1 MRDGV
6 DAAWA
11 RRGPAGRADPD
22 PRRPADD
29 LPRRVHPQ
37 RGRHQPRR
45 SWRRAGREPSEHR
58 RDPGLREGDGRGRP
72 VRRHRGRRRRRR
84 LRVRRDPIRARP
96 DGAPSDEPRRP
107 RHRDDG
113 APRRPR
119 GSGHLVN
126 NAGVYPGG
134 PTESL
139 DDATVDDLLATNIR
153 APHVLVAA
161 LAPGMAERGSGH
173 IVNIG
178 SWMARVGVP
187 FMALYPATKAAVEQL
202 TRAWAAEYGHRGIRV
217 VTVAPGATAT
227 PGNADSADVLAAM
240 TQGTPAGVPVQPV
253 DIARAVRWVVSDQAA
268 FVTGGT
274 IDVDGGIASTRMS

>member
-1 MRDGV
+1 MTTAPNDQTTPRTALVTGASSGIGEAIARELAAAGLTVAVHGRSEQRTRAVAEDIERQGGHAVPLTADLSQGPDVVRALAAEARDQLGGHV
-6 DAAWA
+6 D
-11 RRGPAGRADPD
+11 
-22 PRRPADD
+22 
-29 LPRRVHPQ
+29 V
-37 RGRHQPRR
+37 
-45 SWRRAGREPSEHR
+45 
-58 RDPGLREGDGRGRP
+58 
-72 VRRHRGRRRRRR
+72 
-84 LRVRRDPIRARP
+84 
-96 DGAPSDEPRRP
+96 
-107 RHRDDG
+107 
-113 APRRPR
+113 
-119 GSGHLVN
+119 LVN

-139 DDATVDDLLATNIR
+139 DDDTVDALLATNIR

>member
-1 MRDGV
+1 MTTAPNDQTTPRTALVTGASSGIGEAIARELAAAGLTVAVHGRDEQRTRAVAEDIERQGGHAVALTADLSQGPDVVRALAAEAREQLGGHV
-6 DAAWA
+6 D
-11 RRGPAGRADPD
+11 
-22 PRRPADD
+22 
-29 LPRRVHPQ
+29 V
-37 RGRHQPRR
+37 
-45 SWRRAGREPSEHR
+45 
-58 RDPGLREGDGRGRP
+58 
-72 VRRHRGRRRRRR
+72 
-84 LRVRRDPIRARP
+84 
-96 DGAPSDEPRRP
+96 
-107 RHRDDG
+107 
-113 APRRPR
+113 
-119 GSGHLVN
+119 LVN

-139 DDATVDDLLATNIR
+139 DDDTVDALLATNIR